1 MAFING
7 KILLAATIVLGLP
20 SVSSARDLTVTS
32 WGGTFQDAQRKAIF
46 EPFTKETGK
55 KLIEDSW
62 DGGIGILRTK
72 SEAGDGGWDVV
83 QVESE
88 ELELGCSEGL
98 FEEIDFDRAG
108 GKDAYVAGAVSPCG
122 VGSAIYNFVVAYDT
136 TVFKD
141 GPKNW
146 ADFFNLE
153 KFPGKRALRQGP
165 KGNLEIALMADG
177 VAPADVY
184 ATLKT
189 AEGVDRAF
197 KSLDRIKP
205 NLVFWKAGAQP
216 MQLLASGEVAATS
229 TYNGRVTTA
238 INVDKKPF
246 KLVWNESL
254 QTTDSWVILANS
266 PNKDAAY
273 EFLDFASKGE
283 YQAQI
288 PSYQPIGVT
297 SKAALE
303 LIDKKILADLP
314 TAPENAANVLKID
327 DAFWIDN
334 IDTLNARWTTW
345 SAN

>member
-1 MAFING
+1 MLRITG
-7 KILLAATIVLGLP
+7 KTLLAATILLGLP
-20 SVSSARDLTVTS
+20 GLGMARDLTVTS
-32 WGGTFQDAQRKAIF
+32 WGGTFQEAQRKAIF
-46 EPFTKETGK
+46 EPFTKETST
-55 KLIEDSW
+55 KLVEDSW

-83 QVESE
+83 EVESE

-98 FEEIDFDRAG
+98 FDEIDYTRAG
-108 GKDAYVAGAVSPCG
+108 GKDAYVPGAVSKCG
-122 VGSAIYNFVVAYDT
+122 VGSAIYNFVMAYDNS
-136 TVFKD
+136 VFKD

-146 ADFFNLE
+146 ADFFDIA

-177 VAPADVY
+177 VAPAQVY
-184 ATLKT
+184 EVLKT
-189 AEGVDRAF
+189 PEGVDRAF
-197 KSLDRIKP
+197 KSLDRIKSS
-205 NLVFWKAGAQP
+205 LVFWKAGAQP
-216 MQLLASGEVAATS
+216 MQLLASGEVAATT

-246 KLVWNESL
+246 TLVWNESL

-273 EFLDFASKGE
+273 KFLDFASKGE
-283 YQAQI
+283 YQAKI

-297 SKAALE
+297 SKAALG

-314 TAPENAANVLKID
+314 TAAENASNVLKID

-345 SAN
+345 SAQ

>member
-1 MAFING
+1 MKYMTGKTFIAAA
-7 KILLAATIVLGLP
+7 ILLGLP
-20 SVSSARDLTVTS
+20 SLGMARDLTVTS
-32 WGGTFQDAQRKAIF
+32 WGGTFQDMQRKAIF
-46 EPFTKETGK
+46 EPFAKETGT
-55 KLIEDSW
+55 KLVEDSW
-62 DGGIGILRTK
+62 DGGIGILRTR
-72 SEAGDGGWDVV
+72 SEADDSGWDVV
-83 QVESE
+83 EVESE

-98 FEEIDFDRAG
+98 FEEIDYNRAG
-108 GKDAYVAGAVSPCG
+108 GKDAYVPGAVSKCG
-122 VGSAIYNFVVAYDT
+122 VGSAIYNFVMAYDNS
-136 TVFKD
+136 VFKD

-146 ADFFNLE
+146 TDFFNIA

-177 VAPADVY
+177 VPPAKVY
-184 ATLKT
+184 ETLKT
-189 AEGVDRAF
+189 PEGVDRAF
-197 KSLDRIKP
+197 KSLDRIKL
-205 NLVFWKAGAQP
+205 NLVFWKTGAQP
-216 MQLLASGEVAATS
+216 MQLLASGEVAATT

-246 KLVWNESL
+246 TLVWNESL

-273 EFLDFASKGE
+273 RFLDFASKGE
-283 YQAQI
+283 YQAKM

-297 SKAALE
+297 SKAALG
-303 LIDKKILADLP
+303 LIDKKLLTDLP

-345 SAN
+345 SAQ